1 MSIKIII
8 NNIIY
13 LATAIELTKIIN
25 EIYFVIGIELT
36 SSELLCEN
44 INCLKTSEL
53 SWLVVCLSAR
63 VVQNVTGG
71 GPFHL

>member
-1 MSIKIII
+1 M

-13 LATAIELTKIIN
+13 LAAAIELTKLIN

-53 SWLVVCLSAR
+53 SWLEVCLCAC
-63 VVQNVTGG
+63 VVQNVTGR